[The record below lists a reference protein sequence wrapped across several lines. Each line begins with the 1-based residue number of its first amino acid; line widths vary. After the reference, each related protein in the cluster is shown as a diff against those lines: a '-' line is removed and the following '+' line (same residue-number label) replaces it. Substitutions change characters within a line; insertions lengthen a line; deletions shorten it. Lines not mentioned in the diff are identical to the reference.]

1 MITTRLSSL
10 CLRTSSIN
18 VSINSFIS
26 TSPLVAAR
34 RWKEKS
40 EPKFTFE
47 FSNPVREM
55 VGIKMTV
62 NAPPPEK
69 GVTYDNRLMKVT
81 VKEGCGYTWCGCGM
95 ARTEQPFCDLT
106 CQNIYMKRIIKGG
119 PVSYVATETKD
130 VWFCNCKQT
139 DHRPFCDG
147 THRNE
152 EIQNMRGDS
161 NRYKVWEPR
170 VKKRTNKMS

>member
-62 NAPPPEK
+62 NAPPP
-69 GVTYDNRLMKVT
+69 
-81 VKEGCGYTWCGCGM
+81 
-95 ARTEQPFCDLT
+95 EQPFCDLT

>member
-62 NAPPPEK
+62 NAPPPE
-69 GVTYDNRLMKVT
+69 
-81 VKEGCGYTWCGCGM
+81 
-95 ARTEQPFCDLT
+95 QPFCDLT
-106 CQNIYMKRIIKGG
+106 CQNIYMKRIIKNQKF
-119 PVSYVATETKD
+119 SEFKTQ
-130 VWFCNCKQT
+130 CN
-139 DHRPFCDG
+139 
-147 THRNE
+147 
-152 EIQNMRGDS
+152 DS
-161 NRYKVWEPR
+161 NYSR
-170 VKKRTNKMS
+170 VSDNPGPGGQWLSCRSHGIYFPNRFLFSRLCTY

>member
-62 NAPPPEK
+62 NAPPPE
-69 GVTYDNRLMKVT
+69 
-81 VKEGCGYTWCGCGM
+81 
-95 ARTEQPFCDLT
+95 QPFCDLT

-119 PVSYVATETKD
+119 PVSYVATKTKD

-139 DHRPFCDG
+139 DHRPFCDA
-147 THRNE
+147 THRSE

>member
-106 CQNIYMKRIIKGG
+106 CQNIYMKRIIKNQKF
-119 PVSYVATETKD
+119 SEFKNQ
-130 VWFCNCKQT
+130 CN
-139 DHRPFCDG
+139 
-147 THRNE
+147 
-152 EIQNMRGDS
+152 DS
-161 NRYKVWEPR
+161 NYSR
-170 VKKRTNKMS
+170 VSDNPGAGGQWLSCHSHGIYFPNSFLFSRLCTY

>member
-55 VGIKMTV
+55 VGMKMTI

-106 CQNIYMKRIIKGG
+106 CQNIYMKRIIKNQKF
-119 PVSYVATETKD
+119 SEFKNQ
-130 VWFCNCKQT
+130 FN
-139 DHRPFCDG
+139 
-147 THRNE
+147 
-152 EIQNMRGDS
+152 DS
-161 NRYKVWEPR
+161 NYSR
-170 VKKRTNKMS
+170 VSDNLGAGGQWLSCRSHGIYFPNSFLFSRLCTY

>member
-62 NAPPPEK
+62 NAPPPE
-69 GVTYDNRLMKVT
+69 
-81 VKEGCGYTWCGCGM
+81 
-95 ARTEQPFCDLT
+95 QPFCDLT

-119 PVSYVATETKD
+119 PVSYVATKTKD

-161 NRYKVWEPR
+161 NRYPVWEPR
-170 VKKRTNKMS
+170 VKKRTS